1 METCVTG
8 TGPRIAAASAA
19 VVVSAAVAGAA
30 LFGGPATRNPSVPIN
45 YDQQPVAFPSTPAA
59 SPEMTPGG
67 TTRLADG
74 HLTARECIAQQRGSE
89 CDRQQEHELTA
100 TAVTRSTTNPGT
112 AQTAGEWGATS
123 QPTGNRPRTK
133 QTKAPRS
140 ARAKTAAPTP
150 PGHTKRP
157 KG

>member
-1 METCVTG
+1 VTG

-19 VVVSAAVAGAA
+19 VVVSAVVAGAA
-30 LFGGPATRNPSVPIN
+30 LFGGSATRNPSVPIN
-45 YDQQPVAFPSTPAA
+45 HDLQPAAIPSTPAA
-59 SPEMTPGG
+59 PPEMTPSG
-67 TTRLADG
+67 TTDP
-74 HLTARECIAQQRGSE
+74 TARECIVQQRGSE
-89 CDRQQEHELTA
+89 CDRQPEHRLTA
-100 TAVTRSTTNPGT
+100 TAITRSTTNPGT
-112 AQTAGEWGATS
+112 ARTAGERGATS
-123 QPTGNRPRTK
+123 NPTGNRPRTK

>member
-1 METCVTG
+1 VTG

-30 LFGGPATRNPSVPIN
+30 LFGGSATRNPSVPLN
-45 YDQQPVAFPSTPAA
+45 HDQQPAAIPSTPAV
-59 SPEMTPGG
+59 SPEMTPSGS
-67 TTRLADG
+67 TRPADG
-74 HLTARECIAQQRGSE
+74 DSTARECIVQQTGSE
-89 CDRQQEHELTA
+89 CDRQSEHRLTA
-100 TAVTRSTTNPGT
+100 TAITRSTTNPGT
-112 AQTAGEWGATS
+112 ARTAGERRATS
-123 QPTGNRPRTK
+123 NPTGKNPRTK